1 MSRELIILRHAKSDW
16 SGDEHDFDRPL
27 APRGRRQA
35 PEAGQWLDARAGAI
49 DLALVSPARRTR
61 STWELVAAELDSPP
75 PIRYDDRLYA
85 AECRGLLDVVH
96 ELSDDLVRVV
106 LVGHNPGVEDLVH
119 LLTGVGVEMKTST
132 LAVIRLTDSWSAAD
146 DEAGTLLASGRPPG

>member
-1 MSRELIILRHAKSDW
+1 CARRVTTTSSVTSYCSIRRGTSSVSRELIILRHAKSDW
-16 SGDEHDFDRPL
+16 SGDEHDVDRPL

-61 STWELVAAELDSPP
+61 STWELVAPELDSPP

-85 AECRGLLDVVH
+85 AECR
-96 ELSDDLVRVV
+96 
-106 LVGHNPGVEDLVH
+106 
-119 LLTGVGVEMKTST
+119 
-132 LAVIRLTDSWSAAD
+132 
-146 DEAGTLLASGRPPG
+146 